1 MVRLRLRV
9 FLVLALVAAL
19 VVPATAIAKETSTT
33 LTPGLWEGSVLLSGT
48 LESGGV
54 RADGTN
60 WDSFTEVTASG
71 TTFEALV
78 NDKGEI
84 VEGEMVVDIAWEK
97 TDNGTAPVTGDS
109 YRASSTHRL
118 TGVLG
123 MSGVASQIV
132 ASGTLTWDIQI
143 FSKDGRVDEI
153 SGPRAQDVE
162 WNFAASQADCTTING
177 GLIATSGNTLMA
189 TALTTQIIFDD
200 DYESVHNLTSVFWGW
215 PETDDPE
222 VIADAVAEV
231 SDAADRILD
240 GVPDIDE
247 VRQLVHA
254 VEALRALL
262 ALLESCQLVP
272 PNSIPAST
280 HAWLAGII
288 RQALGVVLDLGDF
301 TTQELI
307 TFLNIGVRADALDAA
322 LREWFGIA
330 LDQELDNAIAADD
343 IDSIWDIAIAGAQ
356 YGYPD
361 VYLRGVAAAE
371 DLGSDSP

>member
-1 MVRLRLRV
+1 M

-343 IDSIWDIAIAGAQ
+343 IDSIWDITIAGAQ